1 MKMYDFS
8 KALKNERAK
17 LLAFP
22 EATSKQLLQ
31 HLDVNLKMYNPKTVL
46 INAAINDVFND
57 RANQSPKTFLVILN
71 KWLISVAILV

>member
-46 INAAINDVFND
+46 INAGINDVFND
-57 RANQSPKTFLVILN
+57 KSKSITENLFSNIK
-71 KWLISVAILV
+71 